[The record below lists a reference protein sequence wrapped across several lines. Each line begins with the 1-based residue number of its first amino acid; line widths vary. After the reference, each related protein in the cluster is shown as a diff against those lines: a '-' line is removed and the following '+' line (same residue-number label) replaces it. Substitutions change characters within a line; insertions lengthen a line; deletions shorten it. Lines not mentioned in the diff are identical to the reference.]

1 MSSPWKKKQP
11 EVVADAVLKRA
22 ELGKVFFS
30 LT

>member
-22 ELGKVFFS
+22 ELGKVCHS
-30 LT
+30 LI